1 MTPSLLSFAA
11 GVLTVS
17 SPCVLP
23 VLLLLF
29 ARRGSGRLL
38 AGLGWDSART
48 AGHLREQ
55 LRLIDC

>member
-29 ARRGSGRLL
+29 ARQGSGRLF
-38 AGLGWDSART
+38 AGLGGVRHARR
-48 AGHLREQ
+48 ANCGNS
-55 LRLIDC
+55 CA